1 MSMDVSR
8 PDKVLYPGP
17 DYTKADLAEYYD
29 AVAEVMLPHLGAR
42 ALMLH
47 CFPDSIDETGF
58 YQKQLPANA
67 PEFLATVTVDSNNR
81 SGQVRHLTINDRGR
95 DTLGWLA
102 DQACVEVH
110 RWLSRT
116 DAVDNPDLLVLDLDP
131 PTPRDLGALR
141 RTALAVR
148 DLFDKIGLSPF
159 LMATGGNGY
168 HVVAPLDRAT
178 GFDEVRDLVRDLAD
192 VLATREPDTLTTQ
205 QRKVKR
211 GNRIFLD
218 TNRNAYGQTAIAP
231 YSPRPPRCTR
241 CHSDRVRRA
250 GSGRTERIRPGQR
263 ATAAGAQGRPLGRHR
278 RACGVSD
285 VGPRATEETTARGLA
300 EVTVGAHA
308 GCALH
313 SHHIRPVGRRRGSP
327 SPGLPPPDW
336 LDNQRV
342 ARDMATH
349 QEAIRE
355 LLDEAGRTY
364 AAESGITRRD
374 KPAPL
379 YRLLVLSA
387 VPASELAD
395 AGMGTAKGML
405 DAS

>member
-47 CFPDSIDETGF
+47 RFPDGIDETGF

-141 RTALAVR
+141 RTARAVR

-178 GFDEVRDLVRDLAD
+178 GFDEVRELVRDLAD
-192 VLATREPDTLTTQ
+192 VLAAREPDTLTTQ

-231 YSPRPPRCTR
+231 YSPRARPGAPVATPIGFDELGRVEPNGYDLA
-241 CHSDRVRRA
+241 SVRRRLA
-250 GSGRTERIRPGQR
+250 RKDDPW
-263 ATAAGAQGRPLGRHR
+263 A
-278 RACGVSD
+278 D
-285 VGPRATEETTARGLA
+285 VA
-300 EVTVGAHA
+300 AHA
-308 GCALH
+308 ASATSAHEQLKKLLAAD
-313 SHHIRPVGRRRGSP
+313 SP
-327 SPGLPPPDW
+327 
-336 LDNQRV
+336 
-342 ARDMATH
+342 
-349 QEAIRE
+349 
-355 LLDEAGRTY
+355 
-364 AAESGITRRD
+364 
-374 KPAPL
+374 K
-379 YRLLVLSA
+379 
-387 VPASELAD
+387 
-395 AGMGTAKGML
+395 
-405 DAS
+405 